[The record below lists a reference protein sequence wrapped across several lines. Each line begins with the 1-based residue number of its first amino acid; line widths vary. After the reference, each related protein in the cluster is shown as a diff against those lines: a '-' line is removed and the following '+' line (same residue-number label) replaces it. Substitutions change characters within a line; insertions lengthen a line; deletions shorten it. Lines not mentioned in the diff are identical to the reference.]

1 MNFIDLL
8 VFRRVT
14 SQIKNTSLL
23 PGPGC
28 DVVWSTD
35 SKSVTLSALYSG
47 EPRLW
52 LSKKNKGYVVYI
64 YFSRVILESIGEDL
78 PYILFTM
85 NSQKCSGVVTVQPG
99 EEEGVDYFVYAKQ
112 TNSFCLL
119 NSFLL
124 NKIFK
129 SAFEEVE
136 VIRKSLDDIVN
147 SIKDQSSIDKEFDI
161 ENEEDRHQ

>member
-1 MNFIDLL
+1 M
-8 VFRRVT
+8 
-14 SQIKNTSLL
+14 
-23 PGPGC
+23 
-28 DVVWSTD
+28 
-35 SKSVTLSALYSG
+35 
-47 EPRLW
+47 
-52 LSKKNKGYVVYI
+52 
-64 YFSRVILESIGEDL
+64 LESIGEDL

-129 SAFEEVE
+129 SAFKEVE

-147 SIKDQSSIDKEFDI
+147 SLKDQSSIDEEFDI
-161 ENEEDRHQ
+161 QNEEDRHGN